1 MLEFSCCIAQLN
13 GLMNVVKPGLFESY
27 YNEYYLIHK
36 LFFLLLLFSV
46 FFSFCF
52 LRSWTNNLNNKK
64 EFIEM

>member
-36 LFFLLLLFSV
+36 LFFFVAVVFCFFFLLLFEI
-46 FFSFCF
+46 
-52 LRSWTNNLNNKK
+52 LDK
-64 EFIEM
+64 